1 MGTDKSS
8 SSWEDAIQWLRSR
21 PDDRN
26 VVLAGYY
33 DDPLIDAA
41 NRYWE
46 SDEWGEVRHLL
57 GPSNG
62 RALDV
67 GAGRGI
73 ASYALAREGFVVTAL
88 EPDDSNVV
96 GAGAIRALAKESG
109 LPITVIQDF
118 SENLPFDDRQFDIV
132 FARAV
137 LHHTKD
143 LVAASREFS
152 RVLKPGGR
160 LIAIRE
166 HVISRKK
173 DLSAFLLQHPLHHLY
188 GGENAFLLSEYMS
201 ALSRAGFEIDLVLSP
216 LKTAINYAPH
226 SEETL
231 KDAVAEQ
238 VGRTTSITRAVRAIL
253 SAPGVWPAV
262 REALSLV
269 DRRPGRLYSFVC
281 TRP

>member
-8 SSWEDAIQWLRSR
+8 SSWEDAIQWLRSQ
-21 PDDRN
+21 PDGRN

-46 SDEWGEVRHLL
+46 SDEWGEVSHLL

-73 ASYALAREGFVVTAL
+73 ASYALAREGFIVTAL

-96 GAGAIRALAKESG
+96 GAGAIHALAKESG

-143 LVAASREFS
+143 LVAASREFL

-173 DLSAFLLQHPLHHLY
+173 DLPVFLSQHPLHHLY

-201 ALSRAGFEIDLVLSP
+201 ALLRAGFEIDSVLAP

-238 VGRTTSITRAVRAIL
+238 VGRTTSITHAVRAIL
-253 SAPGVWPAV
+253 SAPGVWPVV
-262 REALSLV
+262 REVLSLI